1 MIRILLADDHT
12 LFRQGLRQI
21 LEAEEGMEVVGEA
34 SDGTEAVQRAW
45 QLEPDVILMDIQMP
59 KMDGVEATRQIAG
72 RSPKS
77 RVIVLTMYRQD
88 KYLFD
93 AIKAGAQGYLLK
105 DAESAEVTSAIRQVY
120 QGEAIIDPGLAA
132 KMIDEFKRLEKEA
145 RPQELQELSP
155 QEMEIL
161 ERVAEGK
168 SNAEIANQLYL
179 SEKTVRN
186 RLTVIYEKLQVNNR
200 TQAALLARQAGLGQ
214 PPEPKEEE

>member
-1 MIRILLADDHT
+1 MIRVLLADDHT
-12 LFRQGLRQI
+12 LFRQGMRQI
-21 LEAEEGMEVVGEA
+21 LEAEEGVEVVGEA
-34 SDGTEAVQRAW
+34 SDGAEAVQRAW

-105 DAESAEVTSAIRQVY
+105 DADSAEVVSAIRQVY

-132 KMIDEFKRLEKEA
+132 KMLEEFKRLQETT
-145 RPQELQELSP
+145 RPQELQDLTK

-161 ERVAEGK
+161 GLVSEGG
-168 SNAEIANQLYL
+168 SNAEIAARLHL
-179 SEKTVRN
+179 SEKTIRN

-214 PPEPKEEE
+214 PPQPDKEE